1 MRDGD
6 NDSKHRQ
13 DDERLVLESI
23 YGDDVRNAC
32 GQKAWKVWKPL
43 DIIIHLRPVGSAS
56 VSGDK
61 AFVSVDLHVK
71 CSTSYPAH
79 RSPEIFL
86 ENAKGISV
94 DDLTLLRGV
103 LIKKAEEMKGTEV
116 IMELCQIVQEFLY
129 EHNKP
134 PTGSFHDGMLLQKA
148 AVEHERKRLRASSE
162 QRERDAVVAF
172 EEMRK
177 EKLLWKEAED
187 EERSPTRDLFGSEL
201 VHCVDGVERRI
212 CRTDKEAPRRDRPHA
227 FCSEWTAVEP
237 GFNREILVSEWNF
250 EYSLR
255 RKAARKSEFN
265 LEPFASRLEWLQ
277 DEMLKL
283 SRLTRVD
290 QSLYPYTLLAV
301 QNKALT
307 STNVNV
313 RILYGQLIDR
323 NDVAI
328 ARCLHLLESQQELLL
343 PRLAAQLVYAI
354 RWLHESHLY
363 HGALNSSTLWM
374 TNKRFFRFSDYMLRS
389 CVEELCEVFK
399 RCANGDNNY
408 GATLRTEKNQRRK
421 DLSQIGT
428 LFEELRSSTKSSV
441 FRDHFDKF
449 ISDCQSAKSID
460 QLIDHPFFNQ
470 EGGDLMSPSLAS
482 VTSSESAADFEGNP
496 HSRLKN
502 EFFYIDFLGRGGFGD
517 VILAR
522 NKLDG
527 NEYAVKRIPLDPK
540 DDRLNKKV
548 TREAKLFSRLNH
560 PNVVRY
566 YSAWI
571 EYAPMKSQRV
581 VDRNQEANIP
591 KNAETPDRSEDDDSL
606 MPLSMRNMESRA
618 AKITYD
624 STAEWSTS
632 FQRIPAATHSESDSE
647 DDDAAPIRTLFSPT
661 LHSTSNNSEF
671 DVLFEGEGEGESG
684 DEGEVAE
691 ESSSQSRAQVVVSP
705 INRMPRILFIQM
717 EYCEKST
724 LRILIDS
731 GKLLGNQRSVWR
743 IFRETLQGL
752 QYIHQEGMIHRDIKP
767 MNILIDGNDRIKIGD
782 FGLAT
787 RDFLVRKSAPSGASD
802 GGQSSITKDI
812 GTALYIAPEL
822 LSTSAD
828 TSDFTTKIDVYSVG
842 IVLFEMF
849 YRPLLP
855 GMERITMLKAL
866 RNSSIFPSDFA
877 SEVPE
882 AHRKAAKEL
891 IVMMLKRAP
900 EQRPSVQNLLD
911 SERVPIVEIE
921 ESHFQ
926 KMFCQA
932 LRKRGGRMHQW
943 MIDRMLAE
951 PLPPAAD
958 FLYDQAVCSPDRLS
972 LPRLRTIEYICEEL
986 SRLCA
991 LHAFIPFAT
1000 HSVAPYSSQSIARS
1014 TKSKLR
1020 TCRFIDENGITV
1032 ALPFDLRKTFVRYCV
1047 RNGLNRLKR
1056 YAYGKVFS
1064 RSDALGGIHPVE
1076 RNEFA
1081 VDSIGACA
1089 SSSTLTADVLCVVI
1103 EAACR
1108 LEAISSHKWQL
1119 VIGHKSL
1126 VTAAAMYLGFGDND
1140 AVIKILNVLYY
1151 ISTANKVLSREQKV
1165 ERLRVG
1171 GEMSFNQANSLLN
1184 ILEGEDRSLEGL
1196 RERTRPLMRARSDA
1210 VSELVKTAISDIT
1223 NTVHIL
1229 NLLTGEKS
1237 ERLVFDGS
1245 LCYRPQT
1252 FASGMIFQLQVLL
1265 PHKQSTRPI
1274 IVCTGG
1280 RYDEMLKEERHVQDP
1295 RPPIPLCAVGCGFLV
1310 DVIAHLQCSDSP
1322 DCKSAWCSALV
1333 CSTSNSLLKEKA
1345 LLVRRLWQRGVSA
1358 DFLHDPVESV
1368 QLNQLIEHCEEKK
1381 IDELLIVFD
1390 RDEVLVRSR
1399 GVDLG
1404 KMTFDDALQRFSLGP
1419 SANVSSEN
1427 AASHSPVRQSS
1438 VSNALSAT
1446 FGNLDVHYALNEKLA
1461 FNTRKRIETQVRM
1474 SMQKVLSCLAPST
1487 LVDVIVID
1495 IPPEGTRQLAAL
1507 IDRNGST
1514 DELEVA
1520 FTRAALQL
1528 SKHKKELK
1536 CIHDVLYD
1544 ILQSKN
1550 SAAIVLFSKPSN
1562 NGYYRFIM

>member
-1 MRDGD
+1 VGVMHDGD

-13 DDERLVLESI
+13 DDELLVLESI
-23 YGDDVRNAC
+23 YGDDVRNVC
-32 GQKAWKVWKPL
+32 GQKAWKIWKPL
-43 DIIIHLRPVGSAS
+43 DIIIHLRPIGSAS
-56 VSGDK
+56 ISGDK

-71 CSTSYPAH
+71 CSTSYPAN

-86 ENAKGISV
+86 ENAKGVSA
-94 DDLTLLRGV
+94 DDLTLLRAV
-103 LIKKAEEMKGTEV
+103 LTKKAEEMKGTEV
-116 IMELCQIVQEFLY
+116 IMELCHLVQEFLY
-129 EHNKP
+129 ERNKP

-148 AVEHERKRLRASSE
+148 AVEHEQKRLRASSE

-177 EKLLWKEAED
+177 ERLLWKEAED

-201 VHCVDGVERRI
+201 VRCVDGVERRI
-212 CRTDKEAPRRDRPHA
+212 CRIDEETSRRDRPHA
-227 FCSEWTAVEP
+227 FCSEWTAMEP
-237 GFNREILVSEWNF
+237 GFNREILVSEWSF

-255 RKAARKSEFN
+255 KKAARKSEFTV
-265 LEPFASRLEWLQ
+265 EPFVSRLEWVQ

-290 QSLYPYTLLAV
+290 QSLYPYTLLAI
-301 QNKALT
+301 QKKALT
-307 STNVNV
+307 STNVSV

-323 NDVAI
+323 NDLAI
-328 ARCLHLLESQQELLL
+328 ARCLHSLESQQEVLL
-343 PRLAAQLVYAI
+343 PRLAAQLVYAM

-389 CVEELCEVFK
+389 CVDELCEVFK
-399 RCANGDNNY
+399 HCANGDTNF

-428 LFEELRSSTKSSV
+428 LFEELRSSTKNSV
-441 FRDHFDKF
+441 LRDHFDKF
-449 ISDCQSAKSID
+449 IRDCQSAKSID

-470 EGGDLMSPSLAS
+470 GGGDLMSPSLVS
-482 VTSSESAADFEGNP
+482 VTSSESADDFERNP

-571 EYAPMKSQRV
+571 EYAPVKSQRV
-581 VDRNQEANIP
+581 VDRNEEANVP
-591 KNAETPDRSEDDDSL
+591 KKAETPDRSEGDDSL
-606 MPLSMRNMESRA
+606 MPVPVRNVESRA

-684 DEGEVAE
+684 DEGEVSE
-691 ESSSQSRAQVVVSP
+691 EPPNQSHAQVAVLP

-731 GKLLGNQRSVWR
+731 GKLLGNQRSIWR

-787 RDFLVRKSAPSGASD
+787 RDFLVRKSASNGASD
-802 GGQSSITKDI
+802 GGQSNITKDI

-855 GMERITMLKAL
+855 GMERITVITAL
-866 RNSSIFPSDFA
+866 RNSSIFPNDFA

-932 LRKRGGRMHQW
+932 VRKRGGRMHQW

-958 FLYDQAVCSPDRLS
+958 FLYDQAVCSADRLS
-972 LPRLRTIEYICEEL
+972 LPRLRAIEYICEEL

-1000 HSVAPYSSQSIARS
+1000 HSVAPYSSQSVKRCA
-1014 TKSKLR
+1014 KSKLR

-1032 ALPFDLRKTFVRYCV
+1032 ALPFDLRRTFVRYCV

-1064 RSDALGGIHPVE
+1064 HSDALGGIHPVE

-1108 LEAISSHKWQL
+1108 LEAISSRKWQL

-1126 VTAAAMYLGFGDND
+1126 ITAAAMYIGFGDND
-1140 AVIKILNVLYY
+1140 AVIKILNVLYS

-1210 VSELVKTAISDIT
+1210 VSELVKTAITDIT
-1223 NTVHIL
+1223 STVHIL

-1252 FASGMIFQLQVLL
+1252 FASGIIFQLQVLL
-1265 PHKQSTRPI
+1265 PHKQSTRPV

-1295 RPPIPLCAVGCGFLV
+1295 RPPIPLCAVGCGLLV

-1404 KMTFDDALQRFSLGP
+1404 KMTFDDALQRFSSHLGP
-1419 SANVSSEN
+1419 SANVSLEST
-1427 AASHSPVRQSS
+1427 ASHSPIRQISI
-1438 VSNALSAT
+1438 SNTLSAT
-1446 FGNLDVHYALNEKLA
+1446 FGNLNVHYALNEKLA
-1461 FNTRKRIETQVRM
+1461 FNTKKRIETQVRM

-1487 LVDVIVID
+1487 LVDVVVID
-1495 IPPEGTRQLAAL
+1495 IPPEGTRQLTAL
-1507 IDRNGST
+1507 IDRNGSI
-1514 DELEVA
+1514 DELEEA
-1520 FTRAALQL
+1520 FTRAAPQL
-1528 SKHKKELK
+1528 SKYKKELK

-1550 SAAIVLFSKPSN
+1550 SAAIVLFSK
-1562 NGYYRFIM
+1562 